1 MKNKLTI
8 LIGIIGLIFI
18 VYSFKPSPDK
28 KSYTYLTIQSRRP
41 NMDEV
46 QVCIGGK
53 ELKTLNLYKETERT
67 DWNMNPLINVINQY
81 ESEGWELQNI
91 SVGIA
96 DVTSFIWMRKEKQ

>member
-1 MKNKLTI
+1 MKNNLTI
-8 LIGIIGLIFI
+8 LFGILALIFM

-41 NMDEV
+41 NMDIV

-53 ELKTLNLYKETERT
+53 ELKTLDLYKQTERT

-91 SVGIA
+91 SASVA
-96 DVTSFIWMRKEKQ
+96 DVTTFIWMRKENQ